1 MHKQILRPK
10 KESCSNGTDGP
21 GRDKFSCRSPAVSQQ
36 ITHLPLNTTGFYGVQ
51 TLSKTPS
58 YFSLKIENKDNRLK
72 SVLFSCTTKLRKN
85 AAKLAA
91 TLSKSWSARS
101 CLYSF
106 TRPSPFYT
114 KDNWGKVQEGKNVLK
129 SSIYFRYER
138 RINQEEKRLVS
149 LLSVESRQLWE
160 TERCVSNRM
169 KNRAVGPFL
178 CD

>member
-1 MHKQILRPK
+1 MVWPHRPHMWSNCCHLENVDRKKPACTHTQTTYLQRERMHKQILRPK

-72 SVLFSCTTKLRKN
+72 SVIFSCTTRLRKN

-114 KDNWGKVQEGKNVLK
+114 KNN
-129 SSIYFRYER
+129 
-138 RINQEEKRLVS
+138 
-149 LLSVESRQLWE
+149 
-160 TERCVSNRM
+160 
-169 KNRAVGPFL
+169 
-178 CD
+178 